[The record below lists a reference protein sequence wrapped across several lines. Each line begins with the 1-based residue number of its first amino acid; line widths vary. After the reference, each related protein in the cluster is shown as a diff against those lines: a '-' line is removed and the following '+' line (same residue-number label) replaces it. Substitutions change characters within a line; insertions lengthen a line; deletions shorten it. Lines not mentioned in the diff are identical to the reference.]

1 MPKSTALFLCPQFPL
16 IGLVGYTTVLSVA
29 NKHAGKRLYTWSL
42 HSEDGN
48 PVAASNGISMEVTG
62 GLADDIN
69 PTIALVISGYEP
81 QNYISRRLIHWLHHH
96 VAQGTII
103 GAIDTGPFIVA
114 AANLAVGPV
123 CIHPDSR
130 EAFAELYPELELSDR
145 SYSLNGNHYWCAGG
159 LATVSMALDIVR
171 QDHGEQLC
179 IAICEDLMIPPSS
192 RRDVAET
199 SDGSNLTM
207 EMANDL
213 VSHLDERETISV
225 FAGRRGISRRT
236 LERQFRS
243 TLRTSPASF
252 VLEHRLLKAR
262 ALVTQTDLQILTAAI
277 ACDFSSLASFGR
289 AYRNRFSMSAREDR
303 KANSG
308 RRLSPFY
315 GLDDTDIR
323 IMLPDFEA

>member
-1 MPKSTALFLCPQFPL
+1 
-16 IGLVGYTTVLSVA
+16 
-29 NKHAGKRLYTWSL
+29 
-42 HSEDGN
+42 
-48 PVAASNGISMEVTG
+48 MEVTG

-69 PTIALVISGYEP
+69 PTIVLVVSGYEP
-81 QNYISRRLIHWLHHH
+81 QNYISRRLIHWLYHH

-130 EAFAELYPELELSDR
+130 EPFAELHPELELSDR

-179 IAICEDLMIPPSS
+179 AAICEDLMIPPSS

-213 VSHLDERETISV
+213 VSHLDERETISA

-262 ALVTQTDLQILTAAI
+262 ALVTQTDLQILTVAI
-277 ACDFSSLASFGR
+277 ACGFSSLASFGR